1 MATSATVGGGIPAAG
16 PAAAHGRTTAGGL
29 GPVALAA
36 LGVVYGDIGTSPLYT
51 MREAF
56 GEAGGLHL
64 GEAAVLGV
72 LSLVFWSLI
81 LIVAP
86 ST

>member
-16 PAAAHGRTTAGGL
+16 SAAAHGRATAGDL

-36 LGVVYGDIGTSPLYT
+36 LGVAYGDIGTSPLYT
-51 MREAF
+51 MRETF
-56 GEAGGLHL
+56 GEAGGPHV